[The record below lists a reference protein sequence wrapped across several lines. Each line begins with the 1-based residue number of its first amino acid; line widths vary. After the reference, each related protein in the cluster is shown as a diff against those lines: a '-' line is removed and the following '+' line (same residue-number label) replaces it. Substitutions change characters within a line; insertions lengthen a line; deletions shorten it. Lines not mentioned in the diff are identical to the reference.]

1 MGDWGTQ
8 FGMLI
13 AHLKNVFPDYATQP
27 PPIADLQTF
36 YREAKAAFDA
46 DDEFKKV
53 AHAEVVRLQGGDG
66 ASRFAWKAICEVSRL
81 EFEKV
86 SGST

>member
-1 MGDWGTQ
+1 
-8 FGMLI
+8 MLI